1 MPLLTGTQ
9 VLRGEAHGKWMNK
22 EHNAIY
28 DHSMRL
34 VWPAKTLGRGN
45 MCSNVINIKKLATQG
60 SEGEHSKKTI
70 CNVQSGEE
78 GQTGWVGRESE
89 KRLGCCP
96 GCWYVSWCV
105 LLLSLLESSWHLWN
119 IFRLNSRFSLK
130 WVWNKFLF
138 FSPRR
143 IRTPSCSQ
151 ILDSQFPIEYL

>member
-28 DHSMRL
+28 GHSMWL

-60 SEGEHSKKTI
+60 SEGEHSRKTI
-70 CNVQSGEE
+70 CNVQK
-78 GQTGWVGRESE
+78 WGR
-89 KRLGCCP
+89 RANR
-96 GCWYVSWCV
+96 VSW
-105 LLLSLLESSWHLWN
+105 LRIRQKAGLLSRVLMLSLVHCVSCSSPLLVSSWHLWN

-151 ILDSQFPIEYL
+151 ILDS